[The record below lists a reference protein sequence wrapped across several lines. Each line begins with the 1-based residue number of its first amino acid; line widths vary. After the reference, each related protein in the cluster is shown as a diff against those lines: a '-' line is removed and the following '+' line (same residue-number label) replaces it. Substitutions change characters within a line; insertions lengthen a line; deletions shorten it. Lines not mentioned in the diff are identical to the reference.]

1 MVYLPLWKMME
12 WKSVGMMK
20 FPTEWKNKIHVPNH
34 QPMIIY
40 PFFTGYSWG
49 YTPFSAVPRPVQAL
63 FVDPTGW
70 SQLLEAQH
78 IQGLLK
84 RPAAG
89 DVALQCGKPWGLKTN
104 GIKPRQIYIYTLY
117 IYIYRYIHVYICI
130 YICIVTLSL
139 ILYLEI
145 IDVYY
150 LVWICI
156 MCVCIML
163 DTD

>member
-1 MVYLPLWKMME
+1 
-12 WKSVGMMK
+12 MK
-20 FPTEWKNKIHVPNH
+20 FPPEWKNKIHVPNH
-34 QPMIIY
+34 QPVIIY

-117 IYIYRYIHVYICI
+117 IYISIYTCVYMYI
-130 YICIVTLSL
+130 YIYMYSDSIFNTVLGDNRCILSSMD
-139 ILYLEI
+139 LYN
-145 IDVYY
+145 VCMYNVGY
-150 LVWICI
+150 WLVWGYWI
-156 MCVCIML
+156 VS
-163 DTD
+163 TDLKIIL